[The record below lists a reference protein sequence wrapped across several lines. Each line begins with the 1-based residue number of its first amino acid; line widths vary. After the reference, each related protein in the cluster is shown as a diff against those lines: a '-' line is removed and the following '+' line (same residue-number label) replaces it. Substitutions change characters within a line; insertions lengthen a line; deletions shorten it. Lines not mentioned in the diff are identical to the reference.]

1 MIQQYGCAIIFGKFT
16 ILGTVVHISIN
27 GRQHLLQIIKTR
39 RTLQLRQ
46 SLIDIAQ
53 ADFKAG
59 FGRIVGLGIFL
70 IVLVRN
76 RLDKQGSHDQSGCGE
91 HHHHEQNGQH
101 HGGAALPHAFV

>member
-1 MIQQYGCAIIFGKFT
+1 MIQQHGCAIIFGKFT

-76 RLDKQGSHDQSGCGE
+76 RLGKQGSHDQSGCGE

-101 HGGAALPHAFV
+101 HGGAALPHAFA